1 MKHNAIML
9 LGLIVFLLLPTVE
22 ALPDLQVVGSQMSA
36 GPGHVTIYG
45 EVQNFG
51 TPAHY
56 GAKVTAVVMDSSGVL
71 ATGTTSCSMGML
83 RTGESCWFG
92 FEFNGLRQTSGAIR
106 YTLTV
111 GSDL

>member
-1 MKHNAIML
+1 MRQTAL
-9 LGLIVFLLLPTVE
+9 ALSLLLFSILPVVS
-22 ALPDLQVVGSQMSA
+22 AAPDLQVVGSSMSA
-36 GPGHVTIYG
+36 GPSHVFISG

-51 TPAHY
+51 SPAHY
-56 GAKVTAVVMDSSGVL
+56 GIKVSVVVTDNSGIL
-71 ATGTTSCSMGML
+71 ATGETSCSMGML

-92 FEFNGLRQTSGAIR
+92 FEFSGLRQAIGSIR